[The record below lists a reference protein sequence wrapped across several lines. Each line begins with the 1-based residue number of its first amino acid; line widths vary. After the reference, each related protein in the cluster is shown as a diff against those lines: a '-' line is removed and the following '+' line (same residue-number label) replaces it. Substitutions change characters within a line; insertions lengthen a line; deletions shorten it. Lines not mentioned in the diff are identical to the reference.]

1 MLLGVFSKTTIGV
14 SKCFLNSCLR
24 LFRLVE
30 EVDSFWFETSRLAAA
45 GLEVGWLEVEGQ
57 FKSVVVDDDV
67 DEDVVANEL
76 VLGCAD
82 EMLFMWWL
90 ANVNFRKF
98 FVVSWLLKL
107 PEDSFIKFNIVLDWL
122 FE

>member
-1 MLLGVFSKTTIGV
+1 MI
-14 SKCFLNSCLR
+14 
-24 LFRLVE
+24 E
-30 EVDSFWFETSRLAAA
+30 EVDSFWIETSRLAAA

-57 FKSVVVDDDV
+57 FNSVVV

-76 VLGCAD
+76 VLGWAD
-82 EMLFMWWL
+82 VMLFMWWL
-90 ANVNFRKF
+90 ASVNFRKF